1 MANNPFL
8 VESGKIQVPPVVTP
22 EPPNPSV
29 PNVIILDPFAEGVT
43 SYAISWDQLTAL
55 ETVFIVSNTTTVGAG
70 SVFIY
75 LPAVSS
81 TQSGTKIT
89 VQSMS
94 VDDVVVEPGAGS
106 QIDGS
111 SVYSQIIKPANGVAT
126 GVMTSATYIADGQ
139 LTPQWY
145 TLYNFIKI

>member
-8 VESGKIQVPPVVTP
+8 VQKGAIQIPPSQQ
-22 EPPNPSV
+22 PNPSV
-29 PNVIILDPFAEGVT
+29 PAVVLLDPFAEGVT
-43 SYAISWDQLTAL
+43 SYAISWDVLTAL
-55 ETVFIVSNTTTVGAG
+55 ETVFIIANTTTIGAG
-70 SVFIY
+70 SVTIY

-106 QIDGS
+106 QVDGS

-145 TLYNFIKI
+145 TLYNFFKI